1 MHLEHSKNKEKNG
14 MINRIIAYLKRNKND
29 PTIIIELLNNHRYH
43 CEALFN
49 RDDALVERVH

>member
-29 PTIIIELLNNHRYH
+29 PTIIIEHS
-43 CEALFN
+43 
-49 RDDALVERVH
+49 